1 MLHAR
6 TDSTNRNEI
15 SKMNINQIGIEHIE
29 RLNDVQLTTLLHSLL
44 QIELKKNGIDGSAFV
59 PFNITTGDGGD
70 DGRVQ
75 WSNGNDS
82 TKWLKNR
89 FCLFQNKATK
99 LDPAQCFEEIL
110 LPKKDGEDR
119 KLKPMVQELVE
130 NDGCYVL
137 FINKNLN
144 TKLKSD
150 RIAEFRRAI
159 KEAGFSNYDS
169 LIIEVFDTNSIKDWV
184 NENIG
189 SVTLVQKFNNI
200 SRPGF
205 RLWDE
210 WEQTLEGSD
219 TPYQRN
225 DIINQHIQNVYE
237 SLNKRKP
244 IRIIGHSGLGK
255 TRLVLEAF
263 RQKGDNPEII
273 ALQKQLVY
281 FEIGINGGL
290 KDLSNY
296 IISHTD
302 QEGIIVVDNCDE
314 ESHRAL
320 SGLVN
325 SMGKFYLI
333 TIDIASTTDE
343 ETSFKLERDDQR
355 DIVKGII
362 DEKLGSSHSQNDR
375 DYLNNICEGYPWMA
389 VRFCSNIQKNGIADF
404 SSNLPKD
411 FIKRLLFS
419 RNDEEKIE
427 YNVIRA
433 CSVFS
438 TFGFLD
444 DDLRLILNN
453 EHQESLKKQMEFIRT
468 NIYDG
473 EISESSFYE
482 ICQKYKGEDI
492 IEKRGTQYIV
502 KPTILAINL
511 ASDWL
516 LNTPPDKIISI
527 LEDLKGSPLSAK
539 FVERLK
545 DLDQLDKAQSIV
557 NELWGPNSPFGSA
570 EVLNTEWGS
579 LLFRYVVE
587 VNPIAT
593 SKALN
598 SSFGNF
604 SKDELKNIRDGRR
617 NLVWAL
623 EKLCFRK
630 ETFPIAAKILYSF
643 AVSENETY
651 GNNSENQFYQLFQL
665 FLSGTEANLQERL
678 RIINWGLN
686 KRDDEYN
693 RIAINSLGRGIL
705 NDRYTRMGGAEKQG
719 SSAPLKDYS
728 PNWTEIYE
736 YWDESISILKD
747 FACNKNPNQ
756 DLAKAKLANAFRTLI
771 RDGKVDVVINTTKEV
786 VNSSSSYWLDG
797 VNALKRT
804 IGFEKLPAEIVQ
816 KIEALIDEI
825 TPTDI
830 KHLLYSKVTLPEW
843 DSYEKDEDGHY
854 IDKPKLNAE
863 ALATKLI
870 EEQIEWYD
878 YLPELLSG
886 EQRQAFN
893 FGRRIGE
900 IAEDK
905 GEFLNLAFKAFKSI
919 PEANRNIELI
929 GGFIVGSDD
938 KEIKNE
944 AIQITLSD
952 PSYYQF
958 AFYLTRASNPD
969 LTDIEKLFEIVGESK
984 LPIRFFKNFQYGR
997 ALDNLRTEE
1006 VINLCEKIANY
1017 GKEGIW
1023 TALSLIYMYCHG
1035 SKDRWND
1042 CKEFINDLI
1051 TKDNLI
1057 VGVSNIGT
1065 LDIYHWSDSIEQILR
1080 DSGTSEFSKIIAQQ
1094 IIEFC
1099 SEPHFNYSFDS
1110 NVKNVLKVLLD
1121 EHYETIWEIIGAGL
1135 IGDYLTYF
1143 HLKNMLGTR
1152 NGNWG
1157 HEGHLFESGSR
1168 NKKILEWVRKHDE
1181 VAPKRIANMMP
1192 IESGNSESVE
1202 WHPFTKAIIDD
1213 FGHLDDVLKELSAN
1227 MGTFGITGSSVPYY
1241 KNQKILLEQLLSHQL
1256 ENVKEWAEKM
1266 IEYTERCIKREELDD
1281 EERYL

>member
-1 MLHAR
+1 MH
-6 TDSTNRNEI
+6 
-15 SKMNINQIGIEHIE
+15 INQIEIEHIE
-29 RLNDVQLTTLLHSLL
+29 RLNDVQLTKLLHSLL

-70 DGRVQ
+70 DGRIQ
-75 WSNGNDS
+75 WTNGKDN
-82 TKWLKNR
+82 TKWLKSR

-99 LDPAQCFEEIL
+99 LDPSECYEEIL
-110 LPKKDGEDR
+110 LPKKDSEDR

-130 NDGCYVL
+130 SDGCYVL

-144 TKLKSD
+144 TKLKVD
-150 RIAEFRRAI
+150 RITEFRRAI
-159 KEAGFSNYDS
+159 KDAGFSNHDT
-169 LIIEVFDTNSIKDWV
+169 LNIEVFDTNSIKDWV
-184 NENIG
+184 NKNIG

-205 RLWDE
+205 RLWEE

-219 TPYQRN
+219 TAYQTN
-225 DIINQHIQNVYE
+225 NIIKQHIQNIYE
-237 SLNKRKP
+237 SLAKRKP

-263 RQKGDNPEII
+263 REKEDNPDII
-273 ALQKQLVY
+273 ALKKQLVY
-281 FEIGINGGL
+281 FEIGVNGYL

-296 IISHTD
+296 IISHTN

-325 SMGKFYLI
+325 SMGKFHLI
-333 TIDIASTTDE
+333 TIDIASTTNE

-362 DEKLGSSHSQNDR
+362 NEKLGSSHSQSDR
-375 DYLNNICEGYPWMA
+375 DYLNSICEGYPWMA
-389 VRFCSNIQKNGIADF
+389 VKFCNNIQKNGIADF
-404 SSNLPKD
+404 SNNLPKE

-419 RNDEEKIE
+419 RNDKEKVE

-444 DDLRLILNN
+444 DELRLILNN
-453 EHQESLKKQMEFIRT
+453 EHKESLKKQMEFIRT
-468 NIYDG
+468 NIYDC
-473 EISESSFYE
+473 EISKSSFYE
-482 ICQKYKGEDI
+482 ICQKYRNEDI

-516 LNTPPDKIISI
+516 LNTPPDKIILI
-527 LEDLKGSPLSAK
+527 LEALKGSPLSTK

-598 SSFGNF
+598 SAFSDF
-604 SKDELKNIRDGRR
+604 SKEEIKNIKVGRR

-630 ETFPIAAKILYSF
+630 ETFTIAAKTLYSF
-643 AVSENETY
+643 AVGENETY

-665 FLSGTEANLQERL
+665 FLSGTEANLHKRL
-678 RIINWGLN
+678 RVIKWGLD
-686 KRDDEYN
+686 KKDDDYN

-719 SSAPLKDYS
+719 SSAPLKDYN
-728 PNWTEIYE
+728 PNWAEIYE
-736 YWDESISILKD
+736 YWDESISILKH
-747 FACNKNPNQ
+747 FACHKNPNQ
-756 DLAKAKLANAFRTLI
+756 DLAKTKLANAFRTLI
-771 RDGKVDVVINTTKEV
+771 RDGKVDVVISTVKDV
-786 VNSSSSYWLDG
+786 VNSSESYWLDG
-797 VNALKRT
+797 VNALKIT
-804 IGFEKLPAEIVQ
+804 LGFEKLPNEVVQ
-816 KIEALIDEI
+816 KIEALIIKI
-825 TPTDI
+825 TPNGI

-843 DSYEKDEDGHY
+843 DSYEKDKNGHY

-863 ALATKLI
+863 ALAKKLVDDK
-870 EEQIEWYD
+870 IEWNVYV
-878 YLPELLSG
+878 PELLSG

-893 FGRRIGE
+893 FGRKIGE
-900 IAEDK
+900 LIK
-905 GEFLNLAFKAFKSI
+905 NKNEFLSLAFEAFAKV
-919 PEANRNIELI
+919 PESDRNIELI
-929 GGFIVGSDD
+929 GGFMVGSDD
-938 KEIKNE
+938 KDIKIQ
-944 AIQITLSD
+944 AIQTTLSEE
-952 PSYYQF
+952 SYNQF
-958 AFYLTRASNPD
+958 AFYLTRVSNPD
-969 LTDIEKLFEIVGESK
+969 LADLERLFEIVGESK

-997 ALDNLRTEE
+997 ALDNLRPDE
-1006 VINLCEKIANY
+1006 VIRLCEKISSY

-1023 TALSLIYMYCHG
+1023 TSLSLIYMYCYG
-1035 SKDRWND
+1035 SNDKWNH
-1042 CKEFINDLI
+1042 CKEFIKDLI
-1051 TKDNLI
+1051 KKNNII
-1057 VGVSNIGT
+1057 VGVSNIGNI
-1065 LDIYHWSDSIEQILR
+1065 DIYHWSDSIEKILKY
-1080 DSGTSEFSKIIAQQ
+1080 SNEVEFSKIIAEQ
-1094 IIEFC
+1094 IIEFS
-1099 SEPHFNYSFDS
+1099 SESHFNYAFDVY
-1110 NVKNVLKVLLD
+1110 VKNVLEVLLD
-1121 EHYETIWEIIGAGL
+1121 DYYESVWEIIGAGL

-1143 HLKNMLGTR
+1143 NLKNMLGTL

-1157 HEGHLFESGSR
+1157 HQGHLFENTSR
-1168 NKKILEWVRKHDE
+1168 NEKILYWVREHNDI
-1181 VAPKRIANMMP
+1181 APRRIANMMP
-1192 IESGNSESVE
+1192 IESGNNKTIE
-1202 WHPFTKAIIDD
+1202 WHPFTKSIIDEFSNMD
-1213 FGHLDDVLKELSAN
+1213 GVLEELSAN
-1227 MGTFGITGSSVPYY
+1227 MGTFGITGSSVPYF
-1241 KNQKILLEQLLSHQL
+1241 KNQKVLLEKLLDHQS
-1256 ENVKEWAEKM
+1256 EKVREWAEKM
-1266 IEYTERCIKREELDD
+1266 IEYTERCIKKEELDD
-1281 EERYL
+1281 EERFL

>member
-1 MLHAR
+1 
-6 TDSTNRNEI
+6 
-15 SKMNINQIGIEHIE
+15 MNINQIGIEHIE
-29 RLNDVQLTTLLHSLL
+29 RLNDVQLTKLLHSLL

-75 WSNGNDS
+75 WANRKDD
-82 TKWLKNR
+82 TYWLKNR
-89 FCLFQNKATK
+89 FCLFQNKATP
-99 LDPAQCFEEIL
+99 LGPSACYEEIL
-110 LPKKDGEDR
+110 KPKEKDEPR
-119 KLKPMVQELVE
+119 KLKPRIEELVAA
-130 NDGCYVL
+130 NGCYVL

-144 TKLKSD
+144 TELKQE
-150 RIAEFRRAI
+150 RIDKFREAI
-159 KEAGFSNYDS
+159 KDAGFDNYET
-169 LIIEVFDTNSIKDWV
+169 LQIEVYDTNSIKDWV

-205 RLWDE
+205 RLWEE

-225 DIINQHIQNVYE
+225 DIIDQHIQNIYE
-237 SLNKRKP
+237 SLAKRKP

-263 RQKGDNPEII
+263 RKKEDDPDIL

-281 FEIGINGGL
+281 FEIGINGDL

-296 IISHTD
+296 IISHTN

-325 SMGKFYLI
+325 SMGKFHLI
-333 TIDIASTTDE
+333 TIDIASTTNE

-375 DYLNNICEGYPWMA
+375 DYLNSICEGYPWMA
-389 VRFCSNIQKNGIADF
+389 VRFCNNIQKNGIADF
-404 SSNLPKD
+404 SNNLPKD
-411 FIKRLLFS
+411 FIKRLLFN
-419 RNDEEKIE
+419 RNDEEKVE

-444 DDLRLILNN
+444 DELRLILNN
-453 EHQESLKKQMEFIRT
+453 EHKESLKEQMEFIRT

-527 LEDLKGSPLSAK
+527 LEALKGSPLSTK

-587 VNPIAT
+587 VNPLAT

-598 SSFGNF
+598 SAFSNF
-604 SKDELKNIRDGRR
+604 SKDEIKNIKVGRR

-630 ETFPIAAKILYSF
+630 ETFPIAAKTLYSF
-643 AVSENETY
+643 AVGENETY
-651 GNNSENQFYQLFQL
+651 GNNAENQFYQLFQL
-665 FLSGTEANLQERL
+665 FLSGTEANLHDRL
-678 RIINWGLN
+678 RIIKWGLD
-686 KRDDEYN
+686 KKDIDYN

-719 SSAPLKDYS
+719 SRAPLKDYN
-728 PNWTEIYE
+728 PNWDEIYK
-736 YWDESISILKD
+736 YWDESISILKH

-756 DLAKAKLANAFRTLI
+756 DLAKTKLANAFRTLI
-771 RDGKVDVVINTTKEV
+771 RDGNVDIVISTVKDV
-786 VNSSSSYWLDG
+786 VNSSDSYWLDG
-797 VNALKRT
+797 INALKRT
-804 IGFEKLPAEIVQ
+804 IGFENLPNEIVQ
-816 KIEALIDEI
+816 KIEALISEI
-825 TPTDI
+825 TPTDL
-830 KHLLYSKVTLPEW
+830 KHLLYSTVTLPEW
-843 DSYEKDEDGHY
+843 DSYEKDENGHY

-863 ALATKLI
+863 ALATKLVDD
-870 EEQIEWYD
+870 QIEWNV
-878 YLPELLSG
+878 YLPELLTG

-893 FGRRIGE
+893 FGRKIGE
-900 IAEDK
+900 LIK
-905 GEFLNLAFKAFKSI
+905 HKSEFLSIAFKAFAKI
-919 PEANRNIELI
+919 PESERNIELI
-929 GGFIVGSDD
+929 GGFIVGSND
-938 KEIKNE
+938 KDIMHE
-944 AIQITLSD
+944 AIQITLSEE
-952 PSYYQF
+952 SYHQF
-958 AFYLTRASNPD
+958 AFYLTRVSNPD
-969 LTDIEKLFEIVGESK
+969 LADLERLFEIVGESK

-997 ALDNLRTEE
+997 ALDNFQSEE
-1006 VINLCEKIANY
+1006 VIHLCEKIANY

-1023 TALSLIYMYCHG
+1023 TSLSLIYMYCHG
-1035 SKDRWND
+1035 SNDKWNYCKD
-1042 CKEFINDLI
+1042 FITDLI
-1051 TKDNLI
+1051 SKDNLI
-1057 VGVSNIGT
+1057 VGVSNLGGI
-1065 LDIYHWSDSIEQILR
+1065 DIYHWSDSIEKILK
-1080 DSGTSEFSKIIAQQ
+1080 DSNEVEFSKIIARQ

-1099 SEPHFNYSFDS
+1099 SELHFNYAFDTY
-1110 NVKNVLKVLLD
+1110 VKNVLKVLLD
-1121 EHYETIWEIIGAGL
+1121 YYYEAIWEIIGAGL
-1135 IGDYLTYF
+1135 VGDYLTYF

-1157 HEGHLFESGSR
+1157 HQGHLFEKPSR
-1168 NKKILEWVRKHDE
+1168 NEKILDWVREHNDL
-1181 VAPKRIANMMP
+1181 APKRIANMMP
-1192 IESGNSESVE
+1192 IESGNSETIE
-1202 WHPFTKAIIDD
+1202 WHSFTKSIIDE
-1213 FGHLDDVLKELSAN
+1213 FGSMDGVLEELSAN
-1227 MGTFGITGSSVPYY
+1227 MGTFGSTGSSVPYY
-1241 KNQKILLEQLLSHQL
+1241 KNQKILLEKLLDSKS
-1256 ENVKEWAEKM
+1256 EKVKEWAEKM

-1281 EERYL
+1281 EEKYL

>member
-1 MLHAR
+1 
-6 TDSTNRNEI
+6 
-15 SKMNINQIGIEHIE
+15 MNINQIGIEHIG
-29 RLNDVQLTTLLHSLL
+29 RLNDVQLTKLLHSLL

-75 WSNGNDS
+75 WTNGKDN
-82 TKWLKNR
+82 TKWFKNR

-99 LDPAQCFEEIL
+99 LDPGQCYEEIL

-130 NDGCYVL
+130 RDGCYVL

-144 TKLKSD
+144 TKLKD
-150 RIAEFRRAI
+150 KRITEFRRAI
-159 KEAGFSNYDS
+159 KDAGFSNHDT

-184 NENIG
+184 NENIA
-189 SVTLVQKFNNI
+189 SVTLVQEFNNI

-205 RLWDE
+205 ILWEE
-210 WEQTLEGSD
+210 WERTLEGSD

-225 DIINQHIQNVYE
+225 EIINQHIHNIHE
-237 SLNKRKP
+237 SLSKRRP

-263 RQKGDNPEII
+263 RKRVDNPDIE
-273 ALQKQLVY
+273 ALQKLLVY
-281 FEIGINGGL
+281 F
-290 KDLSNY
+290 DLASMGDLPELSKY
-296 IISHTD
+296 IISHTN

-325 SMGKFYLI
+325 SMGKFHLI
-333 TIDIASTTDE
+333 TIDIASTTNE
-343 ETSFKLERDDQR
+343 ETSFKLERDNQR
-355 DIVKGII
+355 DIVKSII
-362 DEKLGSSHSQNDR
+362 DDKLGASHSQNDR
-375 DYLNNICEGYPWMA
+375 DYLNSICEGYPWMA
-389 VRFCSNIQKNGIADF
+389 VRFCNNIKKNGIADF
-404 SSNLPKD
+404 SNNLPKD

-419 RNDEEKIE
+419 RNDEEKVE

-444 DDLRLILNN
+444 DELRLILNN
-453 EHQESLKKQMEFIRT
+453 EHKESLKKQMEFIRT

-482 ICQKYKGEDI
+482 ICQKYIGEDI

-527 LEDLKGSPLSAK
+527 LEALKGSPLSTK

-557 NELWGPNSPFGSA
+557 NELWGPNCPFGSA

-587 VNPIAT
+587 VNPLAT

-598 SSFGNF
+598 SAFSNF
-604 SKDELKNIRDGRR
+604 SKEEIKNIIIGRR

-630 ETFPIAAKILYSF
+630 ETFPIAAKTLYSF
-643 AVSENETY
+643 AVGENETY

-665 FLSGTEANLQERL
+665 FLSGTEANLHERL
-678 RIINWGLN
+678 RIIKWGLD
-686 KRDDEYN
+686 KKDDDYN
-693 RIAINSLGRGIL
+693 RIAVNALGRGIL

-719 SSAPLKDYS
+719 SSAPLKDYY
-728 PNWTEIYE
+728 PNWDEIYE

-756 DLAKAKLANAFRTLI
+756 DIAKSKLANAFRTLI
-771 RDGKVDVVINTTKEV
+771 RDGKVDLVISTVKEV
-786 VNSSSSYWLDG
+786 ANSSNTYWLDG

-804 IGFEKLPAEIVQ
+804 IGFEKLQSEVVQ
-816 KIEALIDEI
+816 KIEALINEI

-843 DSYEKDEDGHY
+843 DSYEKDEHGHY

-863 ALATKLI
+863 ALATKLT
-870 EEQIEWYD
+870 EEQIEWD
-878 YLPELLSG
+878 VYLPELLSG

-893 FGRRIGE
+893 FGRKIGE
-900 IAEDK
+900 LIENK
-905 GEFLNLAFKAFKSI
+905 SEFLSLAFEAFKSV

-929 GGFIVGSDD
+929 GGFIVGSDNR
-938 KEIKNE
+938 EIKNE
-944 AIQITLSD
+944 AIQITLNE

-958 AFYLTRASNPD
+958 AFYLTRVSNPD
-969 LTDIEKLFEIVGESK
+969 LADLERLFELVGESK

-997 ALDNLRTEE
+997 ALDNLQSKE
-1006 VINLCEKIANY
+1006 VIHLCEKIANY

-1023 TALSLIYMYCHG
+1023 TSLSLIYMYCYGHND
-1035 SKDRWND
+1035 KWND
-1042 CKEFINDLI
+1042 CKEFVKHLI
-1051 TKDNLI
+1051 SKENII
-1057 VGVSNIGT
+1057 VGVSDIGNI
-1065 LDIYHWSDSIEQILR
+1065 DIYHWSDSIEKILKE
-1080 DSGTSEFSKIIAQQ
+1080 SNEVEFSKIITQQ

-1099 SEPHFNYSFDS
+1099 SEPHFNYAFDTY
-1110 NVKNVLKVLLD
+1110 VKNVLKVLLD
-1121 EHYETIWEIIGAGL
+1121 DYYESIWEIIGAGL

-1157 HEGHLFESGSR
+1157 HEGHLFENDSR

-1202 WHPFTKAIIDD
+1202 WHPFTRAIIDE
-1213 FGHLDDVLKELSAN
+1213 FGQIDDVLKELSSN

-1241 KNQKILLEQLLSHQL
+1241 KNQKILLEQLLDHQL
-1256 ENVKEWAEKM
+1256 ENIREWAENM
-1266 IEYTERCIKREELDD
+1266 IEYTEQCIKREELDD
-1281 EERYL
+1281 EERFL

>member
-1 MLHAR
+1 
-6 TDSTNRNEI
+6 
-15 SKMNINQIGIEHIE
+15 MNINQVEIEHIE
-29 RLNDVQLTTLLHSLL
+29 RLNDVQLTKLLHSLL
-44 QIELKKNGIDGSAFV
+44 QIELRKNGIDGNAFV
-59 PFNITTGDGGD
+59 PFNITTGDGSD
-70 DGRVQ
+70 DGRVE
-75 WSNGNDS
+75 WINGKEETN
-82 TKWLKNR
+82 WLKNR
-89 FCLFQNKATK
+89 FCLFQNKATP
-99 LDPAQCFEEIL
+99 LGPTACYEEIL
-110 LPKKDGEDR
+110 KPKEKDKPRE
-119 KLKPMVQELVE
+119 LKPRIEELVSA
-130 NDGCYVL
+130 NGCYVL
-137 FINKNLN
+137 FTNKNLN
-144 TKLKSD
+144 TELKQE
-150 RIAEFRRAI
+150 RIDKFRVAI
-159 KEAGFSNYDS
+159 KDAGFDNYNT
-169 LIIEVFDTNSIKDWV
+169 LQIEVFDTNSIKDWV
-184 NENIG
+184 NENIAA
-189 SVTLVQKFNNI
+189 VTLVQKFNHI

-205 RLWDE
+205 RLWEE

-225 DIINQHIQNVYE
+225 DVIDQHIQNIHD
-237 SLNKRKP
+237 SLFKRKP

-263 RQKGDNPEII
+263 RKREDNPDIE

-281 FEIGINGGL
+281 FDLALNG
-290 KDLSNY
+290 DLPELSKY
-296 IISHTD
+296 IISHAN

-325 SMGKFYLI
+325 SMGKFHLI

-375 DYLNNICEGYPWMA
+375 DYLNSICEGYPWMA

-453 EHQESLKKQMEFIRT
+453 EHKESLKKQMEFIRT

-587 VNPIAT
+587 VNPTAT

-598 SSFGNF
+598 SSFGNI
-604 SKDELKNIRDGRR
+604 SKEEVKNIRDGRR

-665 FLSGTEANLQERL
+665 FLSGTEANMQERL
-678 RIINWGLN
+678 RIINWGLD
-686 KRDDEYN
+686 KKDDDYN
-693 RIAINSLGRGIL
+693 RIAINSLGRGIF

-728 PNWTEIYE
+728 PNWAEIYE
-736 YWDESISILKD
+736 YWD
-747 FACNKNPNQ
+747 
-756 DLAKAKLANAFRTLI
+756 
-771 RDGKVDVVINTTKEV
+771 V
-786 VNSSSSYWLDG
+786 
-797 VNALKRT
+797 
-804 IGFEKLPAEIVQ
+804 
-816 KIEALIDEI
+816 
-825 TPTDI
+825 
-830 KHLLYSKVTLPEW
+830 
-843 DSYEKDEDGHY
+843 
-854 IDKPKLNAE
+854 
-863 ALATKLI
+863 
-870 EEQIEWYD
+870 
-878 YLPELLSG
+878 
-886 EQRQAFN
+886 
-893 FGRRIGE
+893 
-900 IAEDK
+900 
-905 GEFLNLAFKAFKSI
+905 
-919 PEANRNIELI
+919 
-929 GGFIVGSDD
+929 
-938 KEIKNE
+938 
-944 AIQITLSD
+944 
-952 PSYYQF
+952 
-958 AFYLTRASNPD
+958 
-969 LTDIEKLFEIVGESK
+969 
-984 LPIRFFKNFQYGR
+984 
-997 ALDNLRTEE
+997 
-1006 VINLCEKIANY
+1006 
-1017 GKEGIW
+1017 
-1023 TALSLIYMYCHG
+1023 
-1035 SKDRWND
+1035 
-1042 CKEFINDLI
+1042 
-1051 TKDNLI
+1051 
-1057 VGVSNIGT
+1057 
-1065 LDIYHWSDSIEQILR
+1065 
-1080 DSGTSEFSKIIAQQ
+1080 
-1094 IIEFC
+1094 
-1099 SEPHFNYSFDS
+1099 
-1110 NVKNVLKVLLD
+1110 
-1121 EHYETIWEIIGAGL
+1121 
-1135 IGDYLTYF
+1135 
-1143 HLKNMLGTR
+1143 
-1152 NGNWG
+1152 
-1157 HEGHLFESGSR
+1157 
-1168 NKKILEWVRKHDE
+1168 
-1181 VAPKRIANMMP
+1181 
-1192 IESGNSESVE
+1192 
-1202 WHPFTKAIIDD
+1202 
-1213 FGHLDDVLKELSAN
+1213 
-1227 MGTFGITGSSVPYY
+1227 
-1241 KNQKILLEQLLSHQL
+1241 
-1256 ENVKEWAEKM
+1256 
-1266 IEYTERCIKREELDD
+1266 
-1281 EERYL
+1281 

>member
-1 MLHAR
+1 
-6 TDSTNRNEI
+6 
-15 SKMNINQIGIEHIE
+15 MNINQIEIEHIE
-29 RLNDVQLTTLLHSLL
+29 RLNDVQLTILLHSLL
-44 QIELKKNGIDGSAFV
+44 KIELKKNGIDGTAFV

-75 WSNGNDS
+75 WTNGKDN
-82 TKWLKNR
+82 TNWLKNR
-89 FCLFQNKATK
+89 FCLFQNKATPLGPK
-99 LDPAQCFEEIL
+99 ACYEEIL
-110 LPKKDGEDR
+110 SPKETDKPR
-119 KLKPMVQELVE
+119 KLKPRIEELVSA
-130 NDGCYVL
+130 NGCYVL

-144 TKLKSD
+144 TELKQE
-150 RIAEFRRAI
+150 RIDKFREAI
-159 KEAGFSNYDS
+159 KDAGFDNHDT
-169 LIIEVFDTNSIKDWV
+169 LQIEVYDTNSIKDWV
-184 NENIG
+184 NENIA

-205 RLWDE
+205 ILWNE
-210 WEQTLEGSD
+210 WEQILEGSN

-225 DIINQHIQNVYE
+225 VIIDQHIQNIFD
-237 SLNKRKP
+237 SLSKQKP

-263 RQKGDNPEII
+263 RNEQDTPDIE

-281 FEIGINGGL
+281 FDLAIMGDLPDLTRYISSHIN
-290 KDLSNY
+290 
-296 IISHTD
+296 

-314 ESHRAL
+314 QAHKAL
-320 SGLVN
+320 SGMVN
-325 SMGKFYLI
+325 SMGKFHLI
-333 TIDIASTTDE
+333 TIDIASSTDE
-343 ETSFKLERDDQR
+343 ETSFKLERDNQR
-355 DIVKGII
+355 DIVKSII

-389 VRFCSNIQKNGIADF
+389 VRFCTNIQKNGIADF
-404 SSNLPKD
+404 SNNLPKD

-419 RNDEEKIE
+419 RNDEEKVE

-444 DDLRLILNN
+444 DELRMILNN
-453 EHQESLKKQMEFIRT
+453 EHKESLKKQMEFIRT
-468 NIYDG
+468 KIYDG
-473 EISESSFYE
+473 EITESSFYE
-482 ICQKYKGEDI
+482 ICQKYRGEDI
-492 IEKRGTQYIV
+492 IEKRGSQYIV

-527 LEDLKGSPLSAK
+527 LEELKGSPLSTK

-598 SSFGNF
+598 KAFGNF
-604 SKDELKNIRDGRR
+604 SKEEIKNIKDGRR

-623 EKLCFRK
+623 EKLCFRI
-630 ETFPIAAKILYSF
+630 ETFPIAAKTLYSF

-665 FLSGTEANLQERL
+665 FLSGTEANLLERL
-678 RIINWGLN
+678 AVIKWGLD
-686 KRDDEYN
+686 KKDDDYN

-705 NDRYTRMGGAEKQG
+705 NDSYTRMGGAEKQG
-719 SSAPLKDYS
+719 SSAPLKDYN
-728 PNWTEIYE
+728 PHWEEVYE
-736 YWDESISILKD
+736 YWDESISILKH

-756 DLAKAKLANAFRTLI
+756 ELAKTKLANAFRTLI
-771 RDGKVDVVINTTKEV
+771 RDGKVDFVISTIKDVVD
-786 VNSSSSYWLDG
+786 NSNSYWLDAI
-797 VNALKRT
+797 NALKST
-804 IGFEKLPAEIVQ
+804 IGFEKLPEEIVQ
-816 KIEALIDEI
+816 KIETLIIEI
-825 TPTDI
+825 TPTDT
-830 KHLLYSKVTLPEW
+830 KHLLYSNVTLPEW
-843 DSYEKDEDGHY
+843 DSFEKDEKGHY

-870 EEQIEWYD
+870 EDQIDWNV
-878 YLPELLSG
+878 YLPDLLSG

-893 FGRRIGE
+893 FGRKIGE
-900 IAEDK
+900 LIENK
-905 GEFLNLAFKAFKSI
+905 SEFLRLAFEAFKSV

-929 GGFIVGSDD
+929 GGFIVGSDN
-938 KEIKNE
+938 KKIKNE
-944 AIQITLSD
+944 AIQNTLSE

-969 LTDIEKLFEIVGESK
+969 LADLEMLFEIVGESK

-997 ALDNLRTEE
+997 ALDNLQSKE
-1006 VINLCEKIANY
+1006 VIHLCDKISNY

-1023 TALSLIYMYCHG
+1023 TSLSLIYMYCHG
-1035 SKDRWND
+1035 SNDKWND
-1042 CKEFINDLI
+1042 CKEFVKDLI
-1051 TKDNLI
+1051 TKENII
-1057 VGVSNIGT
+1057 VEVSDIGNI
-1065 LDIYHWSDSIEQILR
+1065 DIYHWSDSIEKILKE
-1080 DSGTSEFSKIIAQQ
+1080 SNEVEFSKNIARQ

-1099 SEPHFNYSFDS
+1099 SEPHFNYAFDTY
-1110 NVKNVLKVLLD
+1110 VKNVLKELLD
-1121 EHYETIWEIIGAGL
+1121 DYYDSIWEIIGAGL

-1152 NGNWG
+1152 NGTWG
-1157 HEGHLFESGSR
+1157 HQGHLFEVTSR
-1168 NKKILEWVRKHDE
+1168 NEKILDWVRRHNDL
-1181 VAPKRIANMMP
+1181 APKRIANMMP
-1192 IESGNSESVE
+1192 IESGDNETIE
-1202 WHPFTKAIIDD
+1202 WHSFTKSIIDE
-1213 FGHLDDVLKELSAN
+1213 FGSMDGVLKELSAN
-1227 MGTFGITGSSVPYY
+1227 MGTFSSTGSSVPYY
-1241 KNQKILLEQLLSHQL
+1241 KNQKILLEKLLDNKS
-1256 ENVKEWAEKM
+1256 EKVKEWAENM
-1266 IEYTERCIKREELDD
+1266 IEYTEKCIKREELDD

>member
-1 MLHAR
+1 
-6 TDSTNRNEI
+6 
-15 SKMNINQIGIEHIE
+15 MNINQVEIEHIE
-29 RLNDVQLTTLLHSLL
+29 RLNDVQLTKLLHSLL
-44 QIELKKNGIDGSAFV
+44 QIELKKNGIDGNAFV

-70 DGRVQ
+70 DGRVE
-75 WSNGNDS
+75 WINGKEETN
-82 TKWLKNR
+82 WLKNR
-89 FCLFQNKATK
+89 FCIFQNKATA
-99 LDPAQCFEEIL
+99 LGPTACYEEIL
-110 LPKKDGEDR
+110 KPKEKDKPRE
-119 KLKPMVQELVE
+119 LKPRIEELVSA
-130 NDGCYVL
+130 NGCYVL
-137 FINKNLN
+137 FTNKNLN
-144 TKLKSD
+144 TELKQE
-150 RIAEFRRAI
+150 RIDKFREAI
-159 KEAGFSNYDS
+159 KEAGFDNYNT
-169 LIIEVFDTNSIKDWV
+169 LQIEVFDTNSIKDWV
-184 NENIG
+184 NENIAA
-189 SVTLVQKFNNI
+189 VTLVQKFNHI

-205 RLWDE
+205 RLWEE

-225 DIINQHIQNVYE
+225 DVIDQHIQNIHD
-237 SLNKRKP
+237 SLFKRKP

-263 RQKGDNPEII
+263 RKREDNPDIE

-281 FEIGINGGL
+281 FDLALNG
-290 KDLSNY
+290 DLPELSKY
-296 IISHTD
+296 IISHAN

-325 SMGKFYLI
+325 SMAKFRLI
-333 TIDIASTTDE
+333 TIDIASTTNE
-343 ETSFKLERDDQR
+343 ETSFKLERDNQR
-355 DIVKGII
+355 DIVKCII
-362 DEKLGSSHSQNDR
+362 DQKLGFSHSQNDR

-389 VRFCSNIQKNGIADF
+389 VRFCNNIQKNGIADF
-404 SSNLPKD
+404 SNNLPKD
-411 FIKRLLFS
+411 FIKRLLFN
-419 RNDEEKIE
+419 RNDEEKVE
-427 YNVIRA
+427 YHVIRA

-444 DDLRLILNN
+444 DELRLILNN
-453 EHQESLKKQMEFIRT
+453 EHKESLKQQMEFIRT
-468 NIYDG
+468 KIYDG
-473 EISESSFYE
+473 EITESSFYE
-482 ICQKYKGEDI
+482 ICQKYRVEDI

-516 LNTPPDKIISI
+516 LNTLPDKIISV
-527 LEDLKGSPLSAK
+527 LEDLKGSPLSTK

-587 VNPIAT
+587 VNPTAT

-604 SKDELKNIRDGRR
+604 SKEEVKNIRDGRR

-678 RIINWGLN
+678 RIINWGLD
-686 KRDDEYN
+686 KKDDDYN

-719 SSAPLKDYS
+719 SSVPLKDYT
-728 PNWTEIYE
+728 PTWAEIFE

-756 DLAKAKLANAFRTLI
+756 DLAKSKLANAFRTLI
-771 RDGKVDVVINTTKEV
+771 RDGKVDVVISTVKEV
-786 VNSSSSYWLDG
+786 VNNSSSYWLDG

-804 IGFEKLPAEIVQ
+804 IGFEKLPSEVVQ
-816 KIEALIDEI
+816 KIEALINEI

-830 KHLLYSKVTLPEW
+830 KYLLYSKVTVPEW

-870 EEQIEWYD
+870 EEQIEWD
-878 YLPELLSG
+878 VYLPELLAG

-893 FGRRIGE
+893 FGRKIGE
-900 IAEDK
+900 LIENK
-905 GEFLNLAFKAFKSI
+905 SEFLSLAFEAFKLV
-919 PEANRNIELI
+919 PESNRNIELI

-938 KEIKNE
+938 KDIKNE
-944 AIQITLSD
+944 AIQITLSE

-958 AFYLTRASNPD
+958 AFYLTRVSNPELVD
-969 LTDIEKLFEIVGESK
+969 LESLFEIVGESK
-984 LPIRFFKNFQYGR
+984 LPISFFKNFQYGR
-997 ALDNLRTEE
+997 ALDNLKTNE
-1006 VINLCEKIANY
+1006 VIHLCEEIANY

-1035 SKDRWND
+1035 SKYRWDD
-1042 CKEFINDLI
+1042 CKDFTKDLI
-1051 TKDNLI
+1051 LKDNI
-1057 VGVSNIGT
+1057 IIDVSKIRN
-1065 LDIYHWSDSIEQILR
+1065 LDIYHWSDSIEKILK
-1080 DSGTSEFSKIIAQQ
+1080 DSTHTEFAESIARQ

-1099 SEPHFNYSFDS
+1099 SEAHFNYGFDS
-1110 NVKNVLKVLLD
+1110 YVKDVLKILLD
-1121 EHYETIWEIIGAGL
+1121 EYYETIWEIIGAGL

-1143 HLKNMLGTR
+1143 HLKDMLGTS

-1157 HEGHLFESGSR
+1157 NQGHLFESTSR
-1168 NKKILEWVRKHDE
+1168 NEKILAWVRKHDE
-1181 VAPKRIANMMP
+1181 VAPTRIANMMP
-1192 IESGNSESVE
+1192 IESGNSESIE
-1202 WHPFTKAIIDD
+1202 WHPFTKAIIDE
-1213 FGHLDDVLKELSAN
+1213 FGHMDDVLKELSAN

-1241 KNQKILLEQLLSHQL
+1241 KNQKVLLEQLLDHQL
-1256 ENVKEWAEKM
+1256 ETVKEWAEKM

>member
-1 MLHAR
+1 
-6 TDSTNRNEI
+6 
-15 SKMNINQIGIEHIE
+15 MNINQIDIEHIE
-29 RLNDVQLTTLLHSLL
+29 RLNAVQLTQLLHSLL
-44 QIELKKNGIDGSAFV
+44 QIELKKNGIEGTAFV

-75 WSNGNDS
+75 WTNGKDD
-82 TKWLKNR
+82 TFWLKNR
-89 FCLFQNKATK
+89 FCLFQNKATP
-99 LDPAQCFEEIL
+99 LGPSACYEEIL
-110 LPKKDGEDR
+110 KPKEKDKPREL
-119 KLKPMVQELVE
+119 KLRIEELVAA
-130 NDGCYVL
+130 NGCYVL

-144 TKLKSD
+144 TELKQE
-150 RIAEFRRAI
+150 RIDKFREAI
-159 KEAGFSNYDS
+159 KDAGFDNYEN
-169 LIIEVFDTNSIKDWV
+169 LQIEIYDTNSIKDWV

-205 RLWDE
+205 RLWEE
-210 WEQTLEGSD
+210 WEQTLEGSY

-225 DIINQHIQNVYE
+225 NIINQHIENIYE
-237 SLNKRKP
+237 SLTKRRP

-263 RQKGDNPEII
+263 RKKENDPDIL

-281 FEIGINGGL
+281 FEIGLNGDL

-296 IISHTD
+296 IISHTN

-314 ESHRAL
+314 EAHRAL

-325 SMGKFYLI
+325 SMGKFHLI
-333 TIDIASTTDE
+333 TIDIASATSE
-343 ETSFKLERDDQR
+343 ETSFKLDRDDQR

-362 DEKLGSSHSQNDR
+362 DEKLGSSHNQNDR
-375 DYLNNICEGYPWMA
+375 DYLNSICEGYPWMA
-389 VRFCSNIQKNGIADF
+389 VRFCNNIQKNGIADF
-404 SSNLPKD
+404 SNNLPKD

-419 RNDEEKIE
+419 RNDEEKVE

-444 DDLRLILNN
+444 DELRLILNN
-453 EHQESLKKQMEFIRT
+453 EHKESLKKQMEFIRT

-527 LEDLKGSPLSAK
+527 LEALKGSPLGTK

-587 VNPIAT
+587 VNPLAT

-598 SSFGNF
+598 SAFTNF
-604 SKDELKNIRDGRR
+604 SKEEIKNIKVGRR

-643 AVSENETY
+643 AVGENETF

-665 FLSGTEANLQERL
+665 FLSGTEANLHERL
-678 RIINWGLN
+678 RIIKWGLD
-686 KRDDEYN
+686 KKDEDYN

-719 SSAPLKDYS
+719 SSAPLKDYH
-728 PNWTEIYE
+728 PNWDEIYQ

-747 FACNKNPNQ
+747 FACNKNPNEN
-756 DLAKAKLANAFRTLI
+756 LAKSKLANAFRTLI
-771 RDGKVDVVINTTKEV
+771 RDGKVEVVISIVKDV
-786 VNSSSSYWLDG
+786 ANSSNSYWLDG
-797 VNALKRT
+797 VNTLKRT
-804 IGFEKLPAEIVQ
+804 IGFEKLPSEVVQ
-816 KIEALIDEI
+816 KIEALINEI

-863 ALATKLI
+863 ALATTLT
-870 EEQIEWYD
+870 EEQIEWD
-878 YLPELLSG
+878 VYLPELLSG

-893 FGRRIGE
+893 FGRKIGE
-900 IAEDK
+900 LIENK
-905 GEFLNLAFKAFKSI
+905 SEFLGLAFEAFKSV

-929 GGFIVGSDD
+929 GGFIVGSDN

-944 AIQITLSD
+944 AIQITLNE

-969 LTDIEKLFEIVGESK
+969 LADLERLFEIVGDSK

-997 ALDNLRTEE
+997 ALDNLQSKE
-1006 VINLCEKIANY
+1006 VIHLCEKIANY

-1023 TALSLIYMYCHG
+1023 TSLSLIYMYCHG
-1035 SKDRWND
+1035 SNDKWND
-1042 CKEFINDLI
+1042 CKEFVKDLI
-1051 TKDNLI
+1051 SKENIIIGISDI
-1057 VGVSNIGT
+1057 VNI
-1065 LDIYHWSDSIEQILR
+1065 DIYHWSDSIEKILKE
-1080 DSGTSEFSKIIAQQ
+1080 SNEVEFSKIITQQ

-1099 SEPHFNYSFDS
+1099 SEPHFNYAFDTY
-1110 NVKNVLKVLLD
+1110 VKNVLKVLLD
-1121 EHYETIWEIIGAGL
+1121 DYYESIWEIIGAGL

-1152 NGNWG
+1152 NGTWG
-1157 HEGHLFESGSR
+1157 HQGHLFEEASR
-1168 NKKILEWVRKHDE
+1168 NEKILDWVRKHNDL
-1181 VAPKRIANMMP
+1181 APKRIANMMP
-1192 IESGNSESVE
+1192 IESGNNETIE
-1202 WHPFTKAIIDD
+1202 WHSFTKSIIDE
-1213 FGHLDDVLKELSAN
+1213 FGSMEGVLEELSAN
-1227 MGTFGITGSSVPYY
+1227 MGTFGSTGSSVPYY
-1241 KNQKILLEQLLSHQL
+1241 KNQKILLEKLLDSKS
-1256 ENVKEWAEKM
+1256 EKVKEWSEHM
-1266 IEYTERCIKREELDD
+1266 IEYTEKCIIREKLDD
-1281 EERYL
+1281 EERHI